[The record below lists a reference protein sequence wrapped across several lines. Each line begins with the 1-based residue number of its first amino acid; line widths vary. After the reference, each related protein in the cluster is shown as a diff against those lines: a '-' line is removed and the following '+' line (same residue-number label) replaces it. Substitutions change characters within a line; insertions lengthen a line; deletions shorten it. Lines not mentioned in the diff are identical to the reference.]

1 MNIIL
6 DTNVLFNDWTL
17 RSADSQAF
25 LDYVENTGSTIYVP
39 RIVWEEIEKNQQE
52 DLAKKHEAYE
62 TACKRL
68 GGSMINQPDFKVVKF
83 EHAITGEEYLEWLRK
98 KLRFDVL
105 ENVLPYGDYTERIAK
120 RVMTKRKPF
129 NLQNSNEY
137 KDTLVWETVLDV
149 IAGKAGKKDEEVVFI
164 SNDTNAFGAGKS
176 QQENK
181 GERGVKGER
190 QVGVL
195 HPQLQEDIDAVL
207 ANHQVKRFYYYE
219 TFAEF
224 LAAHYTPIKGINKS
238 AVLRYLTSEESGFLQ
253 AVQGIIVERLPEMTA
268 EVAANNMGVSVLTI
282 DTPFT
287 LRKFSVLQ
295 DFYVYSSNKGE
306 QVIASGRVFVYMRAT
321 VAYSFTNQEGSHTAT
336 LYPIVEVKLNIPYQ
350 DGKPTSIVFD
360 ETKISPSSWLR
371 LTHPALQSDAVR
383 ENLIRKLSETIFE
396 VPDLESLT
404 TRWHALLNTHLSEKY
419 VHSTNHT
426 LKSPVDPANRKRGKK
441 GKK

>member
-39 RIVWEEIEKNQQE
+39 RIVWEEIKKNQQE

-68 GGSMINQPDFKVVKF
+68 GGSMVNQPDFKVVKF
-83 EHAITGEEYLEWLRK
+83 EHAITGDDYLEWLRK

-120 RVMTKRKPF
+120 RVMAKRKPF

-137 KDTLVWETVLDV
+137 KDTLVWETVLDI
-149 IAGKAGKKDEEVVFI
+149 IAGKAGKKDEEVVFL

-195 HPQLQEDIDAVL
+195 HPQLQEDVDVAL
-207 ANHQVKRFYYYE
+207 ADQQVKHFYYYE

-238 AVLRYLTSEESGFLQ
+238 AVLRYLANEESRFLQ
-253 AVQGIIVERLPEMTA
+253 AVQEIILEGLPEMTT
-268 EVAANNMGVSVLTI
+268 EIAANNVGVNVLGI

-287 LRKFSVLQ
+287 LRKFSALQ

-306 QVIASGRVFVYMRAT
+306 QVIASGRVFIYMSTT
-321 VAYSFTNQEGSHTAT
+321 VTYSFTNQEGSHTAK

-350 DGKPTSIVFD
+350 EGKPSSIVFD
-360 ETKISPSSWLR
+360 ETSISSSSWLR
-371 LTHPALQSDAVR
+371 LTHPTLQSATVKEDI
-383 ENLIRKLSETIFE
+383 IRKLSEVIFE
-396 VPDLESLT
+396 VPDLEALKN
-404 TRWHALLNTHLSEKY
+404 RWHAILNPQLNKEY
-419 VHSTNHT
+419 VYSANHT
-426 LKSPVDPANRKRGKK
+426 LKSPVDPAHRKGKKK